1 VTNALDRM
9 AWAHAARIEDP
20 TIWRTLVVL
29 TDMTNDAGICWP
41 KLELLCER
49 VMRSERTVRNALDA
63 LVDDGYLER
72 HRRRTAGKLRGYLF
86 RICAPGLQPVTEDD
100 CPMWLTEGEFS
111 DLPNHWLSSSTGNGL
126 PVATGNGL
134 PVDQRQPVAG
144 QELTHRSEPPR
155 SEEVPSSTVVD
166 QPVLELVGEQ
176 PDDGFDTAWSVYPRR
191 NGRKAGS
198 KAKARQRWKALT
210 RTQRLQVRTAIDNYA
225 RERAP
230 SGNGQ
235 YVMDFARFLGS
246 EWETWVE
253 PATSS
258 PPTPQRTLTALEQV
272 LGEGWA

>member
-1 VTNALDRM
+1 MTNALDRM

-63 LVDDGYLER
+63 LVDGGYLER

-86 RICAPGLQPVTEDD
+86 RICAPGLQPATEDA

-111 DLPNHWLSSSTGNGL
+111 DLPNQWLSPSTGNGL

-155 SEEVPSSTVVD
+155 SEEVLLSTDVD
-166 QPVLELVGEQ
+166 QPVLELVPETLAE
-176 PDDGFDTAWSVYPRR
+176 DGFDEVWERYPRR

-198 KAKARQRWKALT
+198 KAKAQQRWKRMT
-210 RTQRLQVRTAIDNYA
+210 RAQRLQVVAAIDNYA

-230 SGNGQ
+230 SGNGA
-235 YVMDFARFLGS
+235 YVMDLARFLND
-246 EWETWVE
+246 EWEAWLE
-253 PATSS
+253 PAAA
-258 PPTPQRTLTALEQV
+258 TPAPERPLTAIERQFGV
-272 LGEGWA
+272 GYR